1 MKQFKLRW
9 IIIALIVILIATCF
23 YFANSVPNST
33 NIETAHQVNK
43 IDEIAND
50 NQLDKSSS
58 NFSTV
63 TNPQVSPSKDPFKEF
78 LDKKGK
84 SQPSA
89 TADTKPTYPP
99 GFDPFKAKLEE
110 QKNEPHSAVS
120 PFSK

>member
-9 IIIALIVILIATCF
+9 IIVAVIVILIAAWF

-33 NIETAHQVNK
+33 NIESTHQLLK
-43 IDEIAND
+43 PGEIATD

-58 NFSTV
+58 NLSTEA
-63 TNPQVSPSKDPFKEF
+63 NAQVSPNKDPFKEF

-84 SQPSA
+84 GQAS
-89 TADTKPTYPP
+89 TTGDTKPTYPP
-99 GFDPFKAKLEE
+99 GVDPFKAKLEE

>member
-9 IIIALIVILIATCF
+9 IIIALTVILIATWR
-23 YFANSVPNST
+23 YFAYSESNTMNVES
-33 NIETAHQVNK
+33 AHQLLK
-43 IDEIAND
+43 PGEIATD

-58 NFSTV
+58 NLSTEA
-63 TNPQVSPSKDPFKEF
+63 NAQVSPNKDPFKEF

-84 SQPSA
+84 GQAS
-89 TADTKPTYPP
+89 TTGDTKPTYPP
-99 GFDPFKAKLEE
+99 GVDPFKAKLEE